1 MFIIYD
7 LIFLVFAAVYLPVY
21 LLKRKFHKGFL
32 CRLGFLP
39 PNLALNRPIWCHAV
53 SVGEAM
59 AVKGLIAGLREVYP
73 KKNFVIS
80 TVTITGN
87 KIARGI
93 ARENDL
99 ATYLPLDI
107 SFIVSRVIGRI
118 DPALFIIAETEIW
131 PNLIRYLSLKNI
143 PIVVVN
149 GRISD
154 RSFGG
159 YRRIRFLLK
168 PVLNKIS
175 LFCVQTEN
183 DAARLISLGV
193 SENKIKVTGNM
204 KFDIEV
210 QSASADIDTRYRQKL
225 DLGIEEQFLVAASTH
240 PNEEELI
247 LKAYRELKKKFPGLR
262 LLIAPRH
269 PERSSEVAGL
279 IRKAGFTCAMISTLT
294 AQDIDKQTIFILDTI
309 GQLIDLYAVA
319 DIVFVGGSLVKKGG
333 HNILEPAALGKPI
346 LFGPYMFNFRDIAG
360 LFLNKEAAVSVR
372 NQEEL
377 KGQIEFLLSH
387 PEQREELGF
396 KAKKII
402 SEYRGATLKNI
413 KYLNEIFPL

>member
-59 AVKGLIAGLREVYP
+59 AVKGLVAGLREVYP

-149 GRISD
+149 GRIS
-154 RSFGG
+154 
-159 YRRIRFLLK
+159 
-168 PVLNKIS
+168 
-175 LFCVQTEN
+175 
-183 DAARLISLGV
+183 
-193 SENKIKVTGNM
+193 
-204 KFDIEV
+204 
-210 QSASADIDTRYRQKL
+210 
-225 DLGIEEQFLVAASTH
+225 
-240 PNEEELI
+240 
-247 LKAYRELKKKFPGLR
+247 
-262 LLIAPRH
+262 
-269 PERSSEVAGL
+269 
-279 IRKAGFTCAMISTLT
+279 
-294 AQDIDKQTIFILDTI
+294 
-309 GQLIDLYAVA
+309 
-319 DIVFVGGSLVKKGG
+319 
-333 HNILEPAALGKPI
+333 
-346 LFGPYMFNFRDIAG
+346 
-360 LFLNKEAAVSVR
+360 
-372 NQEEL
+372 
-377 KGQIEFLLSH
+377 
-387 PEQREELGF
+387 
-396 KAKKII
+396 
-402 SEYRGATLKNI
+402 
-413 KYLNEIFPL
+413 